1 MDKLGIRTIAE
12 CIRRTGGVLRR
23 VHMHPEDFKALT
35 GDPRAISMHIDGVFI
50 LPLVT
55 RRRGEVTMW
64 IERPATRSFDLHF
77 DNPGTPPT
85 EPNADE
91 DTPTA
96 LDHPRPDE
104 PPPDDHV

>member
-23 VHMHPEDFKALT
+23 VHMHPEDFKLLT
-35 GDPRAISMHIDGVFI
+35 GDPRAISFHIDGVFI

-64 IERPATRSFDLHF
+64 IERPVLGAVLH
-77 DNPGTPPT
+77 
-85 EPNADE
+85 DE

-96 LDHPRPDE
+96 PDHP
-104 PPPDDHV
+104 PPETPSETPNHEDPEDGSNL

>member
-23 VHMHPEDFKALT
+23 VHMHPEDFKLLT
-35 GDPRAISMHIDGVFI
+35 GDPRAISFHIDGVFI

-64 IERPATRSFDLHF
+64 IERPVLGAVL
-77 DNPGTPPT
+77 P
-85 EPNADE
+85 DE

-96 LDHPRPDE
+96 PDHPRPEPAPAEPDE
-104 PPPDDHV
+104 TTPDDNV